1 MYIIMYYKTLS
12 AEDNKVNNKSLKQ
25 KLGLTLKKNRY
36 FPKEN
41 R

>member
-1 MYIIMYYKTLS
+1 MYYKTLS

-25 KLGLTLKKNRY
+25 KLETETVKKNRY